1 MLVNALKNFVTD
13 RLDMDELFALSAFGK
28 SLRTE
33 YQNREM
39 PVPSWISDQLNALD
53 REILARRRD
62 ELEKRLK
69 DIKAQRTTLETAA
82 EKRERLDKEQ
92 ADLEKLLSGTSA

>member
-1 MLVNALKNFVTD
+1 MIAQLKNFVVD

-28 SLRTE
+28 SIRVE
-33 YQNREM
+33 YQERSLPI
-39 PVPSWISDQLNALD
+39 PVWLEEQLGVLN

-69 DIKAQRTTLETAA
+69 DIKAQRSTLETAS
-82 EKRERLDKEQ
+82 EKRTRLDVEQ
-92 ADLEKLLSGTSA
+92 AELEKQLAGGVSV